1 MQVKGTGFGAGL
13 GGIESEYR
21 SQKIA
26 SRSLFRLTIIVIVTF
41 ISLSASQVFP
51 EPGSPQISIFIF
63 YIELV
68 FCNKEW
74 VNNIFFSVV

>member
-1 MQVKGTGFGAGL
+1 MREFLSFAQIIIYLLLIFLILLQVKGTGFGAGL

-41 ISLSASQVFP
+41 ISLSA
-51 EPGSPQISIFIF
+51 ISVAID
-63 YIELV
+63 
-68 FCNKEW
+68 
-74 VNNIFFSVV
+74 

>member
-1 MQVKGTGFGAGL
+1 MREFLSFAQIIISLLLIFLILLQVKGTGFGAGL

-41 ISLSASQVFP
+41 ISLSA
-51 EPGSPQISIFIF
+51 ISVGID
-63 YIELV
+63 
-68 FCNKEW
+68 
-74 VNNIFFSVV
+74 

>member
-1 MQVKGTGFGAGL
+1 MREFLSFAQIIISLLLIFLILLQVKGTGFGAGL

-41 ISLSASQVFP
+41 ICLSA
-51 EPGSPQISIFIF
+51 
-63 YIELV
+63 L
-68 FCNKEW
+68 
-74 VNNIFFSVV
+74 SVAID

>member
-1 MQVKGTGFGAGL
+1 MREFLSFAQIIISLLLIFLILLQVKGTGFGAGL

-41 ISLSASQVFP
+41 ISLSA
-51 EPGSPQISIFIF
+51 ISVTID
-63 YIELV
+63 
-68 FCNKEW
+68 
-74 VNNIFFSVV
+74 

>member
-1 MQVKGTGFGAGL
+1 MREFLSIAKIIISLLLIFLILLQVKGTGFGAGL

-41 ISLSASQVFP
+41 ISLSA
-51 EPGSPQISIFIF
+51 ISVAID
-63 YIELV
+63 
-68 FCNKEW
+68 
-74 VNNIFFSVV
+74 

>member
-1 MQVKGTGFGAGL
+1 MREFLSFAQIIISLLLIFLILLQVKGTGFGAGL

-41 ISLSASQVFP
+41 ISLSA
-51 EPGSPQISIFIF
+51 ISVAID
-63 YIELV
+63 
-68 FCNKEW
+68 
-74 VNNIFFSVV
+74 

>member
-1 MQVKGTGFGAGL
+1 MHEFLSFAQIIISLLLIFLILLQVKGTGFGAGL

-41 ISLSASQVFP
+41 ISLSA
-51 EPGSPQISIFIF
+51 ISVAID
-63 YIELV
+63 
-68 FCNKEW
+68 
-74 VNNIFFSVV
+74 